1 MMPPQTPGERKAVVR
16 RHEDMGISLRRSC
29 LVGLG
34 LLVVSVLVERSSPA
48 AEPPLVVDAKAPA
61 GSAADSVEWSLS
73 GAAGPVIAGIARPSS
88 GVWPLSVGLTSTAW
102 QLDLQR
108 HRKNEQ
114 FIAGVSLEGTY
125 DHEAGGAG
133 QQLLGA
139 NAFIGSDWR
148 YRHWTLEA
156 TIGAGL
162 EAAQILQ
169 QDVVTYF
176 NYNVSGFVY
185 HPSYQLGFYAQGT
198 LAAAVPLSNAVEV
211 LIKLGVH
218 LTGAHDED
226 WFAASTIG
234 LRYRLP

>member
-1 MMPPQTPGERKAVVR
+1 MMPLQTPGERKTMVR
-16 RHEDMGISLRRSC
+16 RHESMGISLRSSY

-34 LLVVSVLVERSSPA
+34 LLVVSALVGRSSRA
-48 AEPPLVVDAKAPA
+48 AETPLVVETKAPI
-61 GSAADSVEWSLS
+61 AATVDSVEWSLS

-88 GVWPLSVGLTSTAW
+88 GVWPLSFGLLSTAW

-108 HRKNEQ
+108 RRKNEP
-114 FIAGVSLEGTY
+114 FVAGVSLEGTY

-139 NAFIGSDWR
+139 DAFIGSDWR
-148 YRHWTLEA
+148 HRHWTLEA
-156 TIGAGL
+156 TIGAGV
-162 EAAQILQ
+162 EAAQISQ
-169 QDVVTYF
+169 QDVVVYS
-176 NYNVSGFVY
+176 NNVSGFVY

-198 LAAAVPLSNAVEV
+198 LAAAVPLSSAVEV
-211 LIKLGVH
+211 LIRLGVH

-226 WFAASTIG
+226 WFAVSMIG